1 LNSFEIFKAGP
12 IEKDESII
20 EGVKLKI
27 LVLMGGIS
35 AERDVSLVSG
45 EAIVEALKSVGHQ
58 VMALDTAQAQK
69 LLPNQGNFLPEGIK
83 EEPPDVTELERKGK
97 QLTLEAIHSF
107 DFSEVDVVFLALHG
121 GQGEDGTIQAL
132 LDLTGKPY
140 TGSGVL
146 SSALAMNKAMSKKI
160 FEREGILTPD
170 WFLLEKS
177 ELSDFSCV
185 SERIS
190 KSFGFPCVVKPNDQ
204 GSTVGLTIVEEDK
217 GVKEAIQFARKYS
230 NYILVERFISGREL
244 TVGILGDMALPVVEI
259 IPEHGI
265 YDYECKY
272 THGKSNYVC
281 PAKISPERTKE
292 IQTIGL
298 KAFKALRCEDYAR
311 VDFRYGDD
319 DRFYCLEVNTLP
331 GMTATSLVPKAAKVM
346 GIDFRELV
354 ETIAKLAL
362 RSKKWS

>member
-1 LNSFEIFKAGP
+1 M
-12 IEKDESII
+12 
-20 EGVKLKI
+20 KI

-45 EAIVEALKSVGHQ
+45 EAIVMALKSAGHQ
-58 VMALDTAQAQK
+58 VMALDTAKAQK
-69 LLPNQGNFLPEGIK
+69 LLPDKGKFLPEGIK
-83 EEPPDVTELERKGK
+83 EEPPDVADLERTGK
-97 QLTLEAIHSF
+97 QLALEAIHSF
-107 DFSEVDVVFLALHG
+107 DFSEVDLVFLALHG

-146 SSALAMNKAMSKKI
+146 SSALAMDKVMSKKI
-160 FEREGILTPD
+160 FEREGILTPE
-170 WFLLEKS
+170 WFLIEKS
-177 ELSDFSCV
+177 ELSESYLI
-185 SERIS
+185 SEKI
-190 KSFGFPCVVKPNDQ
+190 KTGFGFPCVVKPNDQ
-204 GSTVGLTIVEEDK
+204 GSTVGLTIVERNEDIQK
-217 GVKEAIQFARKYS
+217 AIEYAKKYS
-230 NYILVERFISGREL
+230 NYILVEKFISGREL
-244 TVGILGDMALPVVEI
+244 TVGILGETALPVVEI

-281 PAKISPERTKE
+281 PARISPERTKE

-311 VDFRYGDD
+311 VDFRYGDG

-331 GMTATSLVPKAAKVM
+331 GMTATSLVPKAAKAL
-346 GIDFRELV
+346 GIDFPELV
-354 ETIAKLAL
+354 DRIAKMAL
-362 RSKKWS
+362 QRKKHNE